1 MNDIPE
7 EKARVPPD
15 HPQAGSL
22 AEADVQCV
30 ALEDDGII
38 PNSRLPL
45 LVYAGAIR
53 FPGRD
58 AASTVESIFNVN
70 QWRAAWRYGV
80 FSYHHYHSTAHETLG
95 SIAGPPRSS
104 SGATAASRSKCT
116 RETSSS
122 FQPVSPTRILVPAQ
136 ISTSLAPIRLAGTAT
151 CGTPSRAT
159 APRWTRILPASH
171 YRMRTPCTAPPGR
184 SCAGGHRHSSR
195 TSAKAFAQ
203 AAIRLTGLDLARA
216 RRQDEA

>member
-95 SIAGPPRSS
+95 VYR
-104 SGATAASRSKCT
+104 
-116 RETSSS
+116 
-122 FQPVSPTRILVPAQ
+122 
-136 ISTSLAPIRLAGTAT
+136 GTAT
-151 CGTPSRAT
+151 LQFGGDRGVTIEVHPGDVVVIPAGVAHKNLGSSTDFHVVGAYPIGRHCDMRHAEPDDRPEADENIAGVPLPDADPVYGPTGPLMR
-159 APRWTRILPASH
+159 RWTPA
-171 YRMRTPCTAPPGR
+171 
-184 SCAGGHRHSSR
+184 
-195 TSAKAFAQ
+195 
-203 AAIRLTGLDLARA
+203 
-216 RRQDEA
+216 